1 MDKYSLLVITL
12 IFLLTAFHV
21 FSYLKLPGLLVYPLV
36 GLIIGPSC
44 LSLIQDINLIYSLAD
59 FGVIF
64 LMFAI
69 GLEFSLSKLLII
81 KKYVFILGF
90 FQVACTI
97 AIVSSILFI
106 FNNNYLLSIVLSIIV
121 AISSTAILGK
131 YLQDSSELNTD
142 SGQKIIGIL
151 LFQDLIVVPV
161 LIFLPYLSG
170 NEIPD
175 TYSLVKNLFLSI
187 TIITLILNFGH
198 RPLTYLFKSTFKKK
212 SSELF
217 SVLVL
222 TITLGFSWLTHYF
235 NLSHLLGAFLA
246 GVLISETKFKEGVL
260 KDIKP
265 FKDLLMGV
273 FFLSIGLQ
281 VDISFVSNNYI
292 DIILVTTILMF
303 LKFIIM
309 FVIFRIIPF
318 AKNKSNFKASILLCG
333 GGEFGLVI
341 ISYLVEGKF
350 FSNYQIDFVIA
361 SILLSMVLNS
371 LIIEKFNSLTN
382 LINKLNFN
390 KKSLDLYQNLAKFS
404 EFKDHIIVCGF
415 GRTGKILYENLKKKN
430 FEIVLVEK
438 SNKNI
443 NSNIKNNFIHGDA
456 SEIINLNSAG
466 ISRAKLLVI
475 TIQNLFESK
484 SIIMSVRNLNPKI
497 RILAVIKDEI
507 FYDELKNLG
516 ATEVIS
522 TNLEF
527 DLMLVS
533 QSLLLLNNSLGS
545 VMSYMDR
552 IKSKRYELFKG
563 IDIDDQTK
571 IDFYNE
577 INTKLLSFEV
587 KQNNK
592 MIGKN
597 LKFLTL
603 DKFKVKLI
611 SHQKFGKRNTL
622 PEENL
627 IFEQND
633 LLVFSGMEDDLVI
646 FEKFLEQ

>member
-1 MDKYSLLVITL
+1 MDKYSLLVTTL
-12 IFLLTAFHV
+12 FFLLTAFHV
-21 FSYLKLPGLLVYPLV
+21 FSYFKLPGLLVYPLV
-36 GLIIGPSC
+36 GLIIGPSF
-44 LSLIQDINLIYSLAD
+44 LSLVQDINLIYSLAD

-90 FQVACTI
+90 FQVFCTI
-97 AIVSSILFI
+97 AIVFSILFI
-106 FNNNYLLSIVLSIIV
+106 FKIDYLISIVLSIIV

-175 TYSLVKNLFLSI
+175 TNSLVKNLLLSI

-222 TITLGFSWLTHYF
+222 TITLGFSWLTSYF

-246 GVLISETKFKEGVL
+246 GVLISETKFKESVL

-318 AKNKSNFKASILLCG
+318 AQNKSNFKASILLCG

-341 ISYLVEGKF
+341 ISYLVESKF
-350 FSNYQIDFVIA
+350 FSNYQLDFVIA

-382 LINKLNFN
+382 LLDKLNFN
-390 KKSLDLYQNLAKFS
+390 KKSLDLYKNLAKFS

-430 FEIVLVEK
+430 FEIVLIEK
-438 SNKNI
+438 NHKNI
-443 NSNIKNNFIHGDA
+443 NSIKNNFIHGDA

-545 VMSYMDR
+545 VMSYMDK

-571 IDFYNE
+571 IEFYNE

-592 MIGKN
+592 ILGKN

-603 DKFKVKLI
+603 DKFKVKFV
-611 SHQKFGKRNTL
+611 SHQKFGKINTL
-622 PEENL
+622 PDVNK
-627 IFEQND
+627 IFEETD
-633 LLVFSGMEDDLVI
+633 FLVFSGIEDDLVI
-646 FEKFLEQ
+646 FEKFLNQ

>member
-1 MDKYSLLVITL
+1 
-12 IFLLTAFHV
+12 
-21 FSYLKLPGLLVYPLV
+21 
-36 GLIIGPSC
+36 
-44 LSLIQDINLIYSLAD
+44 
-59 FGVIF
+59 
-64 LMFAI
+64 
-69 GLEFSLSKLLII
+69 
-81 KKYVFILGF
+81 
-90 FQVACTI
+90 
-97 AIVSSILFI
+97 
-106 FNNNYLLSIVLSIIV
+106 
-121 AISSTAILGK
+121 
-131 YLQDSSELNTD
+131 
-142 SGQKIIGIL
+142 
-151 LFQDLIVVPV
+151 
-161 LIFLPYLSG
+161 
-170 NEIPD
+170 
-175 TYSLVKNLFLSI
+175 
-187 TIITLILNFGH
+187 
-198 RPLTYLFKSTFKKK
+198 
-212 SSELF
+212 
-217 SVLVL
+217 
-222 TITLGFSWLTHYF
+222 
-235 NLSHLLGAFLA
+235 
-246 GVLISETKFKEGVL
+246 
-260 KDIKP
+260 
-265 FKDLLMGV
+265 
-273 FFLSIGLQ
+273 
-281 VDISFVSNNYI
+281 
-292 DIILVTTILMF
+292 
-303 LKFIIM
+303 M

-341 ISYLVEGKF
+341 INYLVEGKF
-350 FSNYQIDFVIA
+350 FSSYQIDFVIA

-382 LINKLNFN
+382 LLDKLNFN
-390 KKSLDLYQNLAKFS
+390 KKSLDLYKNLAKFS

-438 SNKNI
+438 NNKNI
-443 NSNIKNNFIHGDA
+443 NSIKNNFIHGDA

-545 VMSYMDR
+545 VMSYMDK

-571 IDFYNE
+571 VEFYNE

-587 KQNNK
+587 KQNDK
-592 MIGKN
+592 ILGKN

-622 PEENL
+622 PDVNK
-627 IFEQND
+627 IFEETD
-633 LLVFSGMEDDLVI
+633 FLVFSGIEDDLVI
-646 FEKFLEQ
+646 FEKFLNQ

>member
-1 MDKYSLLVITL
+1 
-12 IFLLTAFHV
+12 
-21 FSYLKLPGLLVYPLV
+21 
-36 GLIIGPSC
+36 
-44 LSLIQDINLIYSLAD
+44 
-59 FGVIF
+59 
-64 LMFAI
+64 
-69 GLEFSLSKLLII
+69 
-81 KKYVFILGF
+81 
-90 FQVACTI
+90 
-97 AIVSSILFI
+97 
-106 FNNNYLLSIVLSIIV
+106 
-121 AISSTAILGK
+121 
-131 YLQDSSELNTD
+131 
-142 SGQKIIGIL
+142 
-151 LFQDLIVVPV
+151 
-161 LIFLPYLSG
+161 
-170 NEIPD
+170 
-175 TYSLVKNLFLSI
+175 
-187 TIITLILNFGH
+187 
-198 RPLTYLFKSTFKKK
+198 
-212 SSELF
+212 
-217 SVLVL
+217 
-222 TITLGFSWLTHYF
+222 
-235 NLSHLLGAFLA
+235 
-246 GVLISETKFKEGVL
+246 
-260 KDIKP
+260 
-265 FKDLLMGV
+265 
-273 FFLSIGLQ
+273 
-281 VDISFVSNNYI
+281 
-292 DIILVTTILMF
+292 
-303 LKFIIM
+303 
-309 FVIFRIIPF
+309 
-318 AKNKSNFKASILLCG
+318 
-333 GGEFGLVI
+333 
-341 ISYLVEGKF
+341 
-350 FSNYQIDFVIA
+350 
-361 SILLSMVLNS
+361 MVLNS

-382 LINKLNFN
+382 LFNKLNFN

-438 SNKNI
+438 NNKNI

-545 VMSYMDR
+545 VMSYMDK

-571 IDFYNE
+571 IEFYNE

-611 SHQKFGKRNTL
+611 SHQKFGKENTL
-622 PEENL
+622 PEANT

-646 FEKFLEQ
+646 FEKFLEP